1 MSILLVL
8 LNLLKSTD
16 PTPYG
21 IINTY
26 SSSSVPKK
34 QYPQRHRYAPN
45 HVIIVLPARETQ
57 FVT

>member
-8 LNLLKSTD
+8 LNLLESTD
-16 PTPYG
+16 PTPYS
-21 IINTY
+21 IIN
-26 SSSSVPKK
+26 SSSVPKK
-34 QYPQRHRYAPN
+34 PYPQRHRYAPN